1 MRIVNIKSH
10 DIKLDTV
17 NKDYSWAITIQ
28 KEISRKIIT
37 CDTIDKIENIC
48 GIDVSYKDNIAYCS
62 AVITDITFQLIATA
76 NLKCKIEYPYLPGL
90 FFLRESGPLLE
101 TLALLKNESES
112 DFDILLI
119 DGHGVLH
126 PRRCGLASYVG
137 YTIDKPTIGI
147 AKNLIC
153 GSLLED
159 HFIEYHH
166 SVLGYRIKKERK
178 KPIYISVGHK
188 ISLRKS
194 IQIVQDLTK
203 DGETIP
209 EPLRIADV
217 NSKNYHNFD

>member
-1 MRIVNIKSH
+1 
-10 DIKLDTV
+10 
-17 NKDYSWAITIQ
+17 
-28 KEISRKIIT
+28 
-37 CDTIDKIENIC
+37 
-48 GIDVSYKDNIAYCS
+48 
-62 AVITDITFQLIATA
+62 
-76 NLKCKIEYPYLPGL
+76 
-90 FFLRESGPLLE
+90 
-101 TLALLKNESES
+101 
-112 DFDILLI
+112 
-119 DGHGVLH
+119 VLH

-153 GSLLED
+153 GYLLED